1 MAISPR
7 ILDPYWTRRFG
18 DNLPPL
24 QGGKHIGP
32 APMPRKVR
40 DSNLETRTARSRL
53 PVRHKPFFRLI
64 EPGLHLGYRKLSS
77 GPGTW
82 LARRY
87 GGEGRYAVENLRTAD
102 GALVLAD
109 DFEDAD
115 GERILSF
122 AQAQRAAR
130 GPHRRSGAYT
140 VGDAADDYLRF
151 LESDGRSPHSV
162 RDSRYRIEAFVRPQL
177 GSLKLAALTTDRLRR
192 WRDELAKAPPR
203 LRTRNGERQK
213 HRQAATGEDDRRA
226 RRASVN
232 RTWTTL
238 RAALNHAFNDGKT
251 DSDLAWRKVKPF
263 RRVDS
268 ARVHYLSVT
277 EAKRLINAC
286 DPDFRP
292 LVQAALQTGCRYGEL
307 GRLQIHDFNADSG
320 TLAIRQSKSGK
331 ARHIILTDEGRAFF
345 EQLTAGRSGEESMFS
360 KSWAKSH
367 QVRPMREA
375 VERAKVKPAIGFHT
389 LRHTWAS
396 LAVMA
401 GMPLLL
407 VARNLG
413 HRDTRMVERHYAH
426 LSPSYE
432 AEAIRAHAPK
442 YGFKSSDKVA
452 ALTRS

>member
-1 MAISPR
+1 
-7 ILDPYWTRRFG
+7 
-18 DNLPPL
+18 
-24 QGGKHIGP
+24 
-32 APMPRKVR
+32 MPRKVR

-53 PVRHKPFFRLI
+53 PVRHKPHFRLI

-87 GGEGRYAVENLRTAD
+87 SGDGRYVTENLRTPE

-109 DFEDAD
+109 DYEDAD
-115 GERILSF
+115 GTRILTF

-162 RDSRYRIEAFVRPQL
+162 RDSRYRIEAFVRSQL

-226 RRASVN
+226 RRASAN
-232 RTWTTL
+232 RIWTTL
-238 RAALNHAFNDGKT
+238 RAALNHAFNDGKV

-268 ARVHYLSVT
+268 ARIRYLSIA
-277 EAKRLINAC
+277 EAKRLMNAC
-286 DPDFRP
+286 DPSFRP
-292 LVQAALQTGCRYGEL
+292 LVQAGLQTGARYGEL
-307 GRLQIHDFNADSG
+307 CRLQVHDFNADSG

-331 ARHIILTDEGRAFF
+331 ARHIVLTDEARAFF
-345 EQLTAGRSGEESMFS
+345 TQLTAGRSGAEPMFHKAWT
-360 KSWAKSH
+360 KSQQA
-367 QVRPMREA
+367 RPMREA
-375 VERAKVKPAIGFHT
+375 VDRAKIRPAIGFHG

-396 LAVMA
+396 HAVMN
-401 GMPLLL
+401 GVPLLV
-407 VARNLG
+407 VAKNLG
-413 HRDTRMVERHYAH
+413 HADTRMVEKHYGH
-426 LSPSYE
+426 LAPSYI
-432 AEAIRAHAPK
+432 ADAIRAHAPRF
-442 YGFKSSDKVA
+442 GFKPDSKIA
-452 ALTRS
+452 ALTQS